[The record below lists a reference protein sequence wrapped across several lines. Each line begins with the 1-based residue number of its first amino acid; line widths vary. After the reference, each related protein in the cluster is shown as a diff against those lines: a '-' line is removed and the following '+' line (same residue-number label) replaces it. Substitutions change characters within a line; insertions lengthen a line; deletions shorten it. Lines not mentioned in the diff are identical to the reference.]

1 MSDPSEESV
10 PYEVQKTSISF
21 GEGPPQVVVYL
32 EHLDEALAYVRDKKI
47 VSIEVSTHRPDPKPQ
62 HIDFSFL
69 NEIPNLSG
77 LECRMNIA
85 KNTDLGPL
93 YKLKKLTQL
102 AWPARTTPEVDL
114 SYFPGLEYLSFRHRT
129 STRGWQTLSKLRT
142 LRLSVSGEEDLKFL
156 KHLESLVRLEVADSD
171 IKSMSGIERLNHLQ
185 RIDIFIL
192 SKLMDIS
199 TIAKCKN
206 LKYLYVENTKNL
218 TDFSPLAKSASIE
231 TLKLLTPIDS
241 VSFVPRMKSLKSF
254 FSRAINSNDLSP
266 LLQAKSL
273 NYLDIYPE
281 KRSYTPKVA
290 DIKQALGLDPEP
302 QD

>member
-1 MSDPSEESV
+1 
-10 PYEVQKTSISF
+10 
-21 GEGPPQVVVYL
+21 
-32 EHLDEALAYVRDKKI
+32 
-47 VSIEVSTHRPDPKPQ
+47 
-62 HIDFSFL
+62 
-69 NEIPNLSG
+69 
-77 LECRMNIA
+77 
-85 KNTDLGPL
+85 
-93 YKLKKLTQL
+93 
-102 AWPARTTPEVDL
+102 
-114 SYFPGLEYLSFRHRT
+114 
-129 STRGWQTLSKLRT
+129 LRT

-156 KHLESLVRLEVADSD
+156 KHLESLVTLEVADSD

-192 SKLMDIS
+192 SKFMDIS
-199 TIAKCKN
+199 TKAKCKN